1 MKFNQLFNLIILLI
15 LISFKNHA
23 QNCWKKVV
31 QTDLHTIALKNNGTI
46 WSWGRNANGQLGN
59 GENGDTSTPKLMND
73 ESDWTDIDAREFYTV
88 ATKEDNS
95 LWLWGAY
102 RGNTPIKFVDSS
114 EVGWKKI
121 DADGY
126 IGLKVDG
133 TIWSWYDIFDPSEN
147 LIQVGKFNFW
157 QDISS
162 GSHSSLAIASNG
174 TLWAW
179 GKNYNGIFGN
189 GNQSSHSDSTQDYG
203 SSEPIQIGTSNDW
216 KKISAGQQFV
226 LAIKEDNSLWAW
238 GKNTYGQFGNGTT
251 SDSFVP
257 IKIGNDKDWIDIK
270 VGLYHSLALKSNG
283 EVYSWGDDASGR
295 LGNGSNSSTK
305 TPKKIGLFSLWKKI
319 NASHSNS
326 VLIDNYGEVWT
337 AGKNNYGQLGNGK
350 FFNGYVRSWHFLIK
364 FGCFGSSLGIYKN
377 HITEQVIYPNPTFE
391 KIYLRNY
398 ETIEK
403 IEIYNSLGQLKEIFT
418 NSKTINISKYNNG
431 LYLLKIKYVNGTT
444 TTKKIIKLGKNVY
457 N

>member
-1 MKFNQLFNLIILLI
+1 MKSIKPFNLIILFI
-15 LISFKNHA
+15 LFSFKSYA

-31 QTDLHTIALKNNGTI
+31 QTDLHTIALKNDGTI

-59 GENGDTSTPKLMND
+59 GKNEDTSNPELMND
-73 ESDWTDIDAREFYTV
+73 ESDWIDIDARDFQTV

-95 LWLWGAY
+95 LWIWGAY
-102 RGNTPIKFVDSS
+102 IGNIPLKIVDAS

-121 DADGY
+121 DAGGY
-126 IGLKVDG
+126 IGLKYDG
-133 TIWSWYDIFDPSEN
+133 TIWDWYDVFDSSDN
-147 LIQVGKFNFW
+147 LIQIGKFNFW
-157 QDISS
+157 HDISS
-162 GSHSSLAIASNG
+162 GNHSSLAISSNG

-189 GNQSSHSDSTQDYG
+189 GNETNYG
-203 SSEPIQIGTSNDW
+203 SPQPIQIGNSNDW
-216 KKISAGQQFV
+216 KEISAGQQFV

-251 SDSFVP
+251 IDSFVP

-283 EVYSWGDDASGR
+283 EVYSWGDDSSGR
-295 LGNGSNSSTK
+295 LGNGSNPSNK
-305 TPKKIGLFSLWKKI
+305 TPKRIGLFSSWKKI

-326 VLIDNYGEVWT
+326 VLIDNNGEAWT

-350 FFNGYVRSWHFLIK
+350 FFNGYVSNWHFLIK
-364 FGCFGSSLGIYKN
+364 FNCFGSSLGIHKN
-377 HITEQVIYPNPTFE
+377 HIEEQIIYPNPTFE
-391 KIYLRNY
+391 KIFFSNY

-403 IEIYNSLGQLKEIFT
+403 IEIYNSLGQLKEKFP
-418 NSKTINISKYNNG
+418 NSKNINISKYHKG
-431 LYLLKIKYVNGTT
+431 LYLVKIKYGNGTT
-444 TTKKIIKLGKNVY
+444 ITKKIIKLGNTVY